1 MTRRL
6 VPLVASL
13 ALLASVAAAAQ
24 PGYPAANGM
33 VVNDYANVLEPAHED
48 SIQALVGAIRRVR
61 EVDVRVV
68 TIQRVADYR
77 TGAGSVEAFA
87 TGLFNA
93 WAVGGTPRNDG
104 ALLLVS
110 VGDRRAKIELGDG
123 APASL
128 DAATQD
134 IFDVAMVPR
143 FRQGDYGGGVVAGVE
158 GLLQAYARAY
168 PAETASPSAD
178 AGAPAPV
185 YDPAAPAAAP
195 VPAERERPGAGWGGL
210 AILAALVGG
219 GALGIGGV
227 ARMARRRRQCPHC
240 ATEMAL
246 VDEAA
251 DDLYLDTGQKA
262 EEALKSVDYRVWKCG
277 SCGHHEIRPSKA
289 WFSGKKECPQCRYR
303 TVSVTKRTLERPTYT
318 STGSELVTSDCAHCS
333 HHTEVRVTL
342 PRRTPPSS
350 SSGGGGSRRSSSS
363 GSSSGR
369 SYTSGGSSGGSSF
382 RGGGSSSGRGG
393 GGGW

>member
-13 ALLASVAAAAQ
+13 VLVASAAAAAQ

-33 VVNDYANVLEPAHED
+33 VVNDYASILEPAHED

-77 TGAGSVEAFA
+77 TGASTVEAFA

-134 IFDVAMVPR
+134 IFDEAMVPR

-168 PAETASPSAD
+168 PAETAAPAASS
-178 AGAPAPV
+178 PAPV

-195 VPAERERPGAGWGGL
+195 APPAEAPAGSAWAGL
-210 AILAALVGG
+210 AILAAVVGG
-219 GALGIGGV
+219 AVMTLRAV
-227 ARMARRRRQCPHC
+227 ARTILRGRRCPHC
-240 ATEMAL
+240 AARMTRL
-246 VDEAA
+246 DEGA
-251 DDLYLDTGQKA
+251 DDVYLDTGQRA
-262 EEALKSVDYRVWKCG
+262 EETLKSVDYRVWKCAG
-277 SCGHHEIRPSKA
+277 CGHHEIKPSRA

-303 TVSVTKRTLERPTYT
+303 TVSVTKRTLEHPTYT

-333 HHTEVRVTL
+333 HHNEIRVTL
-342 PRRTPPSS
+342 PRRTPPS
-350 SSGGGGSRRSSSS
+350 GGGGGRRYSSS